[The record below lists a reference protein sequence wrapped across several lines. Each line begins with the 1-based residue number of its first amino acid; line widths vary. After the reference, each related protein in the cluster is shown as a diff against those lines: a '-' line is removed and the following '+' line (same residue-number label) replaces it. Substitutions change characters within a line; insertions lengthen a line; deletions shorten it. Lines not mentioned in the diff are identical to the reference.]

1 MSIRP
6 AQITLGLT
14 PRSRFDIADVAAKI
28 SHEYGDLLKDYRK
41 ITCCSFHT
49 TAGYLEQQLCAKLH
63 YSEKRLKQF
72 IRIYQKLFPP
82 NAGYLHD
89 STELREELSE
99 SEKERESVNAD
110 SHLTFMSAG
119 LKNCVTYVNG
129 PKLPIYFIDLD
140 GVYKHHRRNRRTTI
154 LAYNNEEIVYHG
166 RFFIPAAGEHPI
178 NAFNL
183 KDPRYGLFLHL
194 KDLVDSYG
202 IDKGLID
209 IGLAQEERHA
219 ALTVNEYE
227 TLLIRNDLPR
237 ALSNPLRYIVRRG
250 KKLLQNPASIP
261 GKTRSYATYDIIHLY
276 NELTKNV
283 QLRPSVVEK
292 VLSRLS
298 TPISRIFRLKRH
310 ITLLVSNNADT
321 GAGRIVQGTYQSPIL
336 LQRQM
341 ADKGVRCLEIT
352 LRNFG

>member
-1 MSIRP
+1 MSIQP
-6 AQITLGLT
+6 VEITLDLT
-14 PRSRFDIADVAAKI
+14 ARSRFDIVNVAAKI
-28 SHEYGDLLKDYRK
+28 NCEYGNLLKDYRK

-63 YSEKRLKQF
+63 YSERRLKEF
-72 IRIYQKLFPP
+72 IGIYQELFPP

-89 STELREELSE
+89 SMELREQLSE
-99 SEKERESVNAD
+99 SEKEREPFNAD

-119 LKNCVTYVNG
+119 LKSCVTYINR

-140 GVYKHHRRNRRTTI
+140 GVYKHNHRNRRTTI

-166 RFFIPAAGEHPI
+166 RFFVPVTGRRPI

-183 KDPRYGLFLHL
+183 KDPHYGLFLHL
-194 KDLVDSYG
+194 NDLVDSYG
-202 IDKGLID
+202 IDRGLID

-227 TLLIRNDLPR
+227 TLLMRNDLPH
-237 ALSNPLRYIVRRG
+237 AMSNPLRYIVRRA
-250 KKLLQNPASIP
+250 KKLLQNPVSIP
-261 GKTRSYATYDIIHLY
+261 GKTRSYAIYDIIHLY
-276 NELTKNV
+276 NELTKSV
-283 QLRPSVVEK
+283 QFRPSVLEK
-292 VLSRLS
+292 VLSSLS
-298 TPISRIFRLKRH
+298 APISRIFRLKRH
-310 ITLLVSNNADT
+310 ITLLVSNRVGT
-321 GAGRIVQGTYQSPIL
+321 EAGRIVQGTYQSPIL
-336 LQRQM
+336 LQYQI